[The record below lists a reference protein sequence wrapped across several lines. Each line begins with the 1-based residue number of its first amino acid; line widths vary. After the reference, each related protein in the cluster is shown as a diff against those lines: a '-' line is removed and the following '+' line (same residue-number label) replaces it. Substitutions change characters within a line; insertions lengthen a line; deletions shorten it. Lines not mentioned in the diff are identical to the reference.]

1 MLNSKISKP
10 RFRKESRLQ
19 QPKGVSGHI
28 TSLDIYVP
36 TDTKVRLRLFLTVN
50 KRVKISK
57 RSKKMSK
64 MKHRKPLNYKVSKK
78 LFSRTAKKVNPRNNR
93 ISVMRGGIRL

>member
-1 MLNSKISKP
+1 
-10 RFRKESRLQ
+10 
-19 QPKGVSGHI
+19 
-28 TSLDIYVP
+28 
-36 TDTKVRLRLFLTVN
+36 
-50 KRVKISK
+50 
-57 RSKKMSK
+57 MSK